1 MSADILELLND
12 DSNYYGPM
20 GKSFLSNSDI
30 GTLLSNPKDYGKS
43 RPDNKS
49 FAEGRYFHQLLTEP
63 DKAEVAHFVDAS
75 TRTTN
80 LYKEYCNEHKLDFAL
95 LKSEVDSVE
104 KWASTMKSNIDFYDA
119 VYREG
124 NRYEVPAIKTIHG
137 RDWKGKA
144 DIVCDDMLIDL
155 KTTSDISQ
163 FKWSAKKYN
172 YDSQAFIYQELFG
185 KPLVFYVIDKVS
197 GVLGVFTPSA
207 EFIEGGERKVI
218 RAVEVFNRFFAPDSP
233 EDISNYYID
242 EVLF

>member
-30 GTLLSNPKDYGKS
+30 GTLLSNPREFGKS

-63 DKAEVAHFVDAS
+63 DKAEVAHIVDAS

-80 LYKEYCNEHKLDFAL
+80 LYKEYCKEHNISFAL
-95 LKSEVDSVE
+95 LKIEVDSVE
-104 KWASTMKSNIDFYDA
+104 ELASNMKTNIDFYDA
-119 VYREG
+119 IYRTG

-137 RDWKGKA
+137 REWKGKA

-155 KTTSDISQ
+155 KTTSDING

-172 YDSQAFIYQELFG
+172 YDSQAYIYQELFG
-185 KPLVFYVIDKVS
+185 KPLVFYVIDKPT
-197 GVLGVFTPSA
+197 GQLGIFTPTA
-207 EFIEGGERKVI
+207 DFIEGGERKVI
-218 RAVEVFNRFFAPDSP
+218 RAVEVFNRFFAPDST
-233 EDISNYYID
+233 EDISNYYIN
-242 EVLF
+242 ELLF

>member
-30 GTLLSNPKDYGKS
+30 GTLLNNPKEFGKS

-63 DKAEVAHFVDAS
+63 DKAEVFHVVDAS

-80 LYKEYCNEHKLDFAL
+80 LYKDYCKTQGLDFAL
-95 LKSEVDSVE
+95 LKSEVEEVE
-104 KWASTMKSNIDFYDA
+104 RLASTMKTNIDFYDA
-119 VYREG
+119 IYRTG

-137 RDWKGKA
+137 REWKGKA

-155 KTTSDISQ
+155 KTTSDING

-172 YDSQAFIYQELFG
+172 YDSQAYIYQELFG
-185 KPLVFYVIDKVS
+185 KPLVFYVIDKPT
-197 GVLGVFTPSA
+197 GQLGIFTPTA

-218 RAVEVFNRFFAPDSP
+218 RAIEVFNRFFAPDHT
-233 EDISNYYID
+233 EDINNYYIN
-242 EVLF
+242 EMLF